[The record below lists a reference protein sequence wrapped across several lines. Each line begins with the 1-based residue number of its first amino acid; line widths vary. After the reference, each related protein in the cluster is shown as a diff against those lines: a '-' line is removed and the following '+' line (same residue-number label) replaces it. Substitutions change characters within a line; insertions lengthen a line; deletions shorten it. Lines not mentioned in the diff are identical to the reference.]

1 MRPDQHDS
9 QSDMD
14 GHFGHRPA
22 NHSQSQSQ
30 NQSQT
35 QNNHGHHGSLD
46 LRFQYMIDASRQRHT
61 PLSSNPTPQI
71 SSSTAHDGSR
81 IPTSNTV
88 GYESH
93 DDLCVD
99 HCEVLGLYQ
108 GGSQFPSHRGVTAN
122 SLGHWSRRY
131 MNGQD
136 ALPVDLFAHN
146 LPSNDFMPM
155 QQFSAWS
162 QWQGHQSQRSMQEC
176 GEDCQSNAEDSCCDS
191 ECALTGKCTNAAC
204 ENGEDVCVDQ
214 SCPERTMAFAP
225 DLVDGA
231 AALLSINHGSDM
243 LAQSYNFGSM
253 GGMNS
258 MGGMGSMTSMGNMNH
273 MNNMGN
279 MHGMGGMGNMSMNNM
294 NGMNNF
300 NHMNSMN
307 GLNQN
312 MNQVLNGMNQSLS
325 RNAQQASLLSP
336 SWLPGSLGNI
346 TSHLLTAHGDGESS
360 SCTRPC
366 LLDDPS
372 NYPSCHI
379 PVSFNASQF
388 GQYGSMAS
396 SFQAAQALQQC
407 GFEATDPE
415 SYIRHFNTDH
425 RHLFTNTNPTKNNN
439 HEGQLPLRNSMPSSG
454 GGRSSGTLAATEAM
468 SSSPATPLDTSDS
481 GASMNTPSP
490 LTPVSDAKTRA
501 QSPSHIRSS
510 SADTSETSYT
520 DKMDGD
526 NDEHKCLWR
535 EENGKLCAQT
545 FTEAGD
551 LFDHVSN
558 VHIKHASKGNFG
570 FLCAWDDCPRSHPGV
585 HGFPQ
590 RSKIERHM
598 QTHIGHKPHVCKICH
613 KGFSAKQALTQ
624 HMYIHSDQK
633 PLECHI
639 CNKTFRYP
647 SALTMHMR
655 VHSGEKPLQCPI
667 CGKKFSESS
676 NLSKHKRTHEVKGR
690 FNCNVRGCCRNFHR
704 QDQLRRHMKTHQ
716 KDMVDGRVVDM
727 YAGQLPLPSD
737 YDFPSKEGSADPT
750 VYGDESVDVI
760 DEGVH

>member
-1 MRPDQHDS
+1 MRPDHYDCR
-9 QSDMD
+9 SDMD

-22 NHSQSQSQ
+22 NHNQT
-30 NQSQT
+30 QSQT
-35 QNNHGHHGSLD
+35 QSHNHGHHGSLD
-46 LRFQYMIDASRQRHT
+46 LRFQYLMDSSRQRHT
-61 PLSSNPTPQI
+61 PLSSDATHQI
-71 SSSTAHDGSR
+71 SPSTANDGSR
-81 IPTSNTV
+81 IPTNTTV

-108 GGSQFPSHRGVTAN
+108 GGSQFPNHRGLTAN

-131 MNGQD
+131 VNGQD
-136 ALPVDLFAHN
+136 ALLDTPHVDLFAHN

-155 QQFSAWS
+155 QQFGAWS
-162 QWQGHQSQRSMQEC
+162 QWQGHQSQQSMQEC

-191 ECALTGKCTNAAC
+191 ECAMTGKCTNIAC
-204 ENGEDVCVDQ
+204 ANGEDVCVDQ
-214 SCPERTMAFAP
+214 SCPERSMAFP
-225 DLVDGA
+225 SDLVDGA

-243 LAQSYNFGSM
+243 LTQSFNFSSM

-258 MGGMGSMTSMGNMNH
+258 MCGMGSMANLGNMNH
-273 MNNMGN
+273 MNDIGSMGN
-279 MHGMGGMGNMSMNNM
+279 MNGMGGMSNINNM
-294 NGMNNF
+294 NGMNNP
-300 NHMNSMN
+300 NHLNSLN

-312 MNQVLNGMNQSLS
+312 N
-325 RNAQQASLLSP
+325 
-336 SWLPGSLGNI
+336 
-346 TSHLLTAHGDGESS
+346 
-360 SCTRPC
+360 
-366 LLDDPS
+366 DPQ
-372 NYPSCHI
+372 NYPNCHI
-379 PVSFNASQF
+379 PVSFNAAQF
-388 GQYGSMAS
+388 GQYSSVAS
-396 SFQAAQALQQC
+396 NFEAGQALQQC
-407 GFEATDPE
+407 GFEASDPE
-415 SYIRHFNTDH
+415 AYIRHFNTQH
-425 RHLFTNTNPTKNNN
+425 RPYFTNTEPSKSNNSN
-439 HEGQLPLRNSMPSSG
+439 GQLALPNLIPGSG
-454 GGRSSGTLAATEAM
+454 GVRSSRTLAATEAL

-490 LTPVSDAKTRA
+490 LTPVSEAKTRA
-501 QSPSHIRSS
+501 QSPSHTRSS
-510 SADTSETSYT
+510 SADTSETSYS
-520 DKMDGD
+520 DNMDGD

-535 EENGKLCAQT
+535 EDSGKLCAQT

-558 VHIKHASKGNFG
+558 VHIKHASKGNYG

-633 PLECHI
+633 PLECNI
-639 CNKTFRYP
+639 CFKTFRYP

-716 KDMVDGRVVDM
+716 KDVVDGRVVDI
-727 YAGQLPLPSD
+727 YTSQLPLPAD
-737 YDFPSKEGSADPT
+737 FDFPLKEGSADPT
-750 VYGDESVDVI
+750 VFRDESAEIGDEGS
-760 DEGVH
+760 H